1 MTEFLFSNNLLK
13 IHTNKNSSVFSLAG
27 ESIYNK
33 ISGKYGI
40 IYDDYDCNKDIIQS
54 WKSDKLQTIFTNAP
68 RRKTIH
74 MDDKILFHK
83 RMIDSIFTPE
93 SYLTVDEITDKD
105 GLFFV
110 KETNS
115 TGGKGVH
122 IYNYD
127 TLQTINVNNCV
138 LQKNISNPDLYNNKR
153 YKIRQLVLL
162 YNKNLYLYKNGFFTC
177 SNVIYNT
184 DVVDLIN
191 NLRDMHVIN
200 QKHDTLFE
208 LNSNLENFESIH
220 DNIQLAVRDFKKYY
234 SKEID
239 TIEGNEYVVLGFD
252 FIVDVDK
259 NVQIIEIN
267 HRSNYSHPKN
277 VSIECDVGF
286 FKDMMLLLINGEMN
300 DLILV

>member
-1 MTEFLFSNNLLK
+1 MSELTFSNNLLK
-13 IHTNKNSSVFSLAG
+13 MYTNKNSSVFSLAG
-27 ESIYNK
+27 EMVHNK
-33 ISGKYGI
+33 IRGKYGI
-40 IYDDYDCNKDIIQS
+40 VYDDFDCKKEVINS
-54 WKSDKLQTIFTNAP
+54 WKSYNLQTIFTNAP

-83 RMIDSIFTPE
+83 RMSDSIFTPE
-93 SYLTVDEITDKD
+93 SYLTTDDINDKT

-110 KETNS
+110 KKTGS
-115 TGGKGVH
+115 TGGKGVN

-127 TLQTINVNNCV
+127 TLQNIDTNNCV
-138 LQKNISNPDLYNNKR
+138 IQRNISTPDLYNDNR

-162 YNKNLYLYKNGFFTC
+162 YNKNVYLHKKSFFTS
-177 SNVIYNT
+177 SNINYNNT
-184 DVVDLIN
+184 DDSSN

-200 QKHDTLFE
+200 QKSDTIFDFTSKIDNHETFFE
-208 LNSNLENFESIH
+208 
-220 DNIQLAVRDFKKYY
+220 NIKLAVKDFKKYY

-239 TIEGNEYVVLGFD
+239 TIEGKEYAVLGFD
-252 FIVDVDK
+252 FIVDNDK

-267 HRSNYSHPKN
+267 HRSNYCHPKN

-286 FKDMMLLLINGEMN
+286 FRDMMLLLINGEQN

>member
-1 MTEFLFSNNLLK
+1 MSNLTFYNNLLK
-13 IHTNKNSSVFSLAG
+13 IYTNKNSSVFSLAG
-27 ESIYNK
+27 EIVHNK
-33 ISGKYGI
+33 IQGKYGI
-40 IYDDYDCNKDIIQS
+40 VYDDFDCKKEVINS
-54 WKSDKLQTIFTNAP
+54 WKTYNLHAIFMNAP

-83 RMIDSIFTPE
+83 RMSDSIFTPE
-93 SYLTVDEITDKD
+93 SYLTVDEINDKT

-110 KETNS
+110 KKTDS
-115 TGGKGVH
+115 TGGKGVN

-127 TLQTINVNNCV
+127 TLQNIDINNCV
-138 LQKNISNPDLYNNKR
+138 IQRNISTPDLYNDNR

-162 YNKNLYLYKNGFFTC
+162 YNKNVYLHKKNWFTS
-177 SNVIYNT
+177 SNINYNNI
-184 DVVDLIN
+184 DDSSN

-200 QKHDTLFE
+200 QKSDTIFDFTSKIDNYE
-208 LNSNLENFESIH
+208 KIYENVT
-220 DNIQLAVRDFKKYY
+220 LAVKDFKKYY

-259 NVQIIEIN
+259 NVKIIEIN

-300 DLILV
+300 DLILI